1 MTIIPALVR
10 SLRRAF
16 SHLPGILV
24 AGGLALP
31 GAADAFHTTFDN
43 TAARFELDGNP
54 SGPQDGVPDLVDEFD
69 DGVLGPN
76 WFGQF
81 GNPVEAGGVLH
92 LKNPGEHDSSSLAP
106 WGIVL
111 DRSDVIGSFFPCDGG
126 GNFVATASWGPTL
139 AVNNHVVLTFGQATG
154 PGDLETIAVGIS
166 NWSAETAAQV
176 PWDAEGYRLSQTY
189 VRKIGGVYSTFEV
202 LTVPV
207 DPGTVSNPALL
218 RLSFDDATNTI
229 STAYSLDG
237 GSTFQSPFPARPTFS
252 VNSCGGISLGADP
265 VTIAPDADGDGIF
278 DQDDTCTNVGGGRNF
293 LPGSQI
299 KLGRINTDPVGGGND
314 TLSLKA
320 SFAVGG
326 VFQSLD
332 LDSKGARIILR
343 NDEGEAELD
352 ASLPSGTYAGQG
364 TRGWTFRP
372 SRWKYLDTTG
382 APVAGIT
389 RFEVRDRGSSVK
401 VKAVGS
407 NGTYP
412 VEYNDAPIA
421 VTLVLGDQ
429 SSSEAGWCGES
440 IGFAFACTF
449 TAQGTKLRCK
459 Q

>member
-1 MTIIPALVR
+1 MGEAPFRAR
-10 SLRRAF
+10 SRHDRPSASTRA
-16 SHLPGILV
+16 
-24 AGGLALP
+24 A
-31 GAADAFHTTFDN
+31 
-43 TAARFELDGNP
+43 
-54 SGPQDGVPDLVDEFD
+54 
-69 DGVLGPN
+69 
-76 WFGQF
+76 
-81 GNPVEAGGVLH
+81 
-92 LKNPGEHDSSSLAP
+92 
-106 WGIVL
+106 
-111 DRSDVIGSFFPCDGG
+111 
-126 GNFVATASWGPTL
+126 
-139 AVNNHVVLTFGQATG
+139 
-154 PGDLETIAVGIS
+154 
-166 NWSAETAAQV
+166 
-176 PWDAEGYRLSQTY
+176 
-189 VRKIGGVYSTFEV
+189 
-202 LTVPV
+202 
-207 DPGTVSNPALL
+207 
-218 RLSFDDATNTI
+218 
-229 STAYSLDG
+229 
-237 GSTFQSPFPARPTFS
+237 
-252 VNSCGGISLGADP
+252 
-265 VTIAPDADGDGIF
+265 APDADGDGIF

-332 LDSKGARIILR
+332 LDSKGARNILR